1 MNTHTQLRSCTH
13 TIRYDTATGPTG
25 GRGGRCGRPGWRQER
40 RAQARRWR
48 ARARARSSRHPH
60 LKVVSGSLFDPVAAT
75 HYFLVV
81 RCIFVPAAKPHQPWA
96 PRRERPGV
104 PARRR
109 RTLSCARCCY
119 TREQHGGRAP
129 IKPATPAF
137 CRGPVAMNPA
147 LARPGA
153 QRLSAIGNHGQ
164 ETCSQH
170 LMEQETLV
178 NGSQI

>member
-1 MNTHTQLRSCTH
+1 MTQQLDR
-13 TIRYDTATGPTG
+13 RVAGAAAAGVQVG
-25 GRGGRCGRPGWRQER
+25 GRSAARR
-40 RAQARRWR
+40 RADG

-178 NGSQI
+178 NGGQI